1 MRRVHQRGPRRVEV
15 ARSSHGQRAEQ
26 ELSGSQRPRQSLPRV
41 ALRRRGLG
49 DCGPHRRAGRIL
61 TRARRGAGRRM
72 KGIGTGRVRVDHSPK
87 YERIERERR
96 FLLHALPPGLELT
109 NEHAQITDNY
119 ITGTRLRLRKS
130 RWPATNE
137 WTLKLTQKHAPAPP
151 DFSRTL
157 ITSIYLNEYEY
168 EVLSVFEANELRKN
182 RYHFEHEGRLYS
194 VDVFLGPLR
203 GLILAETD
211 FDSDEEM
218 DAFPLP
224 TFAAFDVSREEMFT
238 GARLVELT
246 AEDIRAELNA
256 RAPDDG
262 A

>member
-1 MRRVHQRGPRRVEV
+1 
-15 ARSSHGQRAEQ
+15 
-26 ELSGSQRPRQSLPRV
+26 
-41 ALRRRGLG
+41 
-49 DCGPHRRAGRIL
+49 
-61 TRARRGAGRRM
+61 M
-72 KGIGTGRVRVDHSPK
+72 KGIGTGRVKADHSPK
-87 YERIERERR
+87 YERVERERR

-109 NEHAQITDNY
+109 DEHAQITDNY

-182 RYHFEHEGRLYS
+182 RYPFEHEGRRYS

-211 FDSDEEM
+211 FDTDEEM
-218 DAFPLP
+218 DAFRPP
-224 TFAAFDVSREEMFT
+224 PFAAADVTREELFT
-238 GARLVELT
+238 GGRLVHLT
-246 AEDIRAELNA
+246 AEDIRRELKGRMMNAE
-256 RAPDDG
+256 
-262 A
+262 